1 MKNAKHFFVI
11 TFMLAFILSMVLFYL
26 CCCSGSN
33 IETQTTE
40 YLQNKYHQDFIRVSE
55 IDKNQF
61 KEKNIQSVYT
71 YYLKN
76 NPNIIFE
83 AGKKK
88 EKNIFPFSPPATDSV
103 FFDNFFEA
111 AKEYYLKYY
120 IGGQTFF
127 LENKTDIAKKADT
140 IFNIMKSINA
150 ELNEL
155 GFETTNYSCSI
166 TINVST
172 KNYSQNICFYVLDLS
187 SINNQ
192 LMVFYNEY
200 ND

>member
-1 MKNAKHFFVI
+1 MKLERKRKKTFF
-11 TFMLAFILSMVLFYL
+11 L
-26 CCCSGSN
+26 
-33 IETQTTE
+33 
-40 YLQNKYHQDFIRVSE
+40 
-55 IDKNQF
+55 
-61 KEKNIQSVYT
+61 
-71 YYLKN
+71 
-76 NPNIIFE
+76 
-83 AGKKK
+83 
-88 EKNIFPFSPPATDSV
+88 FSPPATDSV

-120 IGGQTFF
+120 IGDQTFF

>member
-11 TFMLAFILSMVLFYL
+11 TFMLAFILPMVLFHL

-55 IDKNQF
+55 IDKNQY

-76 NPNIIFE
+76 NPNIILE

-120 IGGQTFF
+120 IGDQTFF
-127 LENKTDIAKKADT
+127 LENKTDIAKKSRHY
-140 IFNIMKSINA
+140 F
-150 ELNEL
+150 
-155 GFETTNYSCSI
+155 
-166 TINVST
+166 
-172 KNYSQNICFYVLDLS
+172 
-187 SINNQ
+187 
-192 LMVFYNEY
+192 
-200 ND
+200 